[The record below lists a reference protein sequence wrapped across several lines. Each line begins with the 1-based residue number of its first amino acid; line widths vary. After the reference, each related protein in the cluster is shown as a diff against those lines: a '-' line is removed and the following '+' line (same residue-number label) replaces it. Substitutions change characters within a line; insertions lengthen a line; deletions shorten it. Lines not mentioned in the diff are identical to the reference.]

1 MATSKEAKQEE
12 TKNAQV
18 KIQKLLKALG
28 DPSAKRHEKCRLRG
42 QLRRLGHYGG
52 LRARTYTDQTS
63 GKTIVVEKAKA
74 KKSA

>member
-12 TKNAQV
+12 TKNVQV
-18 KIQKLLKALG
+18 KIQKLLKALA
-28 DPSAKRHEKCRLRG
+28 DPIAKRHEKCRLRG

-63 GKTIVVEKAKA
+63 GKTIVVEKKA